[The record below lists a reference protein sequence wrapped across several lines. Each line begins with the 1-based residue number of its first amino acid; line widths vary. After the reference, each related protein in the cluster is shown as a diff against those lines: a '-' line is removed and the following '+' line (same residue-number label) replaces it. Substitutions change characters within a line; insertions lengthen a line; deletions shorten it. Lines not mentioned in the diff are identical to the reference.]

1 MSGQLKTLRLLF
13 KSVFV
18 LVNLVVVAL
27 FIAAAFSD
35 RISPEKNIM
44 FSYLGLAFPVLCVLN
59 FCFILYWLFLWEWRC
74 ILIGLVSFLIC
85 WTPISNYFPFHNRV
99 EDVPKDNTIKVLTYN
114 VMGFA
119 YRNHTDEFPNPTV
132 KYIADSGADIVC
144 LQEFAVG
151 SSEKYLT
158 IKKLKK
164 ALSMY
169 PYYSFTPISNSGVL
183 KYGIALFSK
192 YPILN
197 SKRVDYKSKF
207 NGSSIHELDIKGRK
221 VTLIN
226 NHLESFKLTSQ
237 DKGRYSAFIK
247 NLSSEAFDGMRGSLE
262 QKLGTAFRLRSK
274 QAEAVARTLKEVT
287 SDYVIVCGDFNDTP
301 VSYAHRV
308 IQGPL
313 KDAYSESGRGYGI
326 SYNENFF
333 WFRID
338 NILYSSNMKS
348 MNCTIDKV
356 RYSDH
361 YPMWCYLEFED

>member
-18 LVNLVVVAL
+18 LANLLVVAL
-27 FIAAAFSD
+27 FIASAFSD
-35 RISPEKNIM
+35 RISPEKNIL

-59 FCFILYWLFLWEWRC
+59 LCFILYWLFLWEWRC
-74 ILIGLVSFLIC
+74 VLIGLIAFLIC
-85 WTPISNYFPFHNRV
+85 WNPVSSYFPFHNRV
-99 EDVPKDNTIKVLTYN
+99 DDVPKENVIKVLTYN
-114 VMGFA
+114 VMGFG
-119 YRNHTDEFPNPTV
+119 YRNHTKEFPNPIV
-132 KYIADSGADIVC
+132 KYIADSDADIVC

-151 SSEKYLT
+151 TSQKFLT
-158 IKKLKK
+158 TQKLRT
-164 ALSMY
+164 ALPMY
-169 PYYSFTPISNSGVL
+169 RYHSATLISNSGSL
-183 KYGIALFSK
+183 KFGIAVFSK

-197 SKRVDYKSKF
+197 SKRIDYKSKF
-207 NGSSIHELDIKGRK
+207 NGSSIHELDIKGKK
-221 VTLIN
+221 VSLVN
-226 NHLESFKLTSQ
+226 NHLESFKLTSE

-247 NLSSEAFDGMRGSLE
+247 NINSETFDGVRGSLE

-274 QAEAVARTLKEVT
+274 QAEAVAEAIKNVKT
-287 SDYVIVCGDFNDTP
+287 DYVIVCGDFNDTP

-313 KDAYSESGRGYGI
+313 KDAYTESGRGYGV

-338 NILYSSNMKS
+338 NILHSSNMKS